1 MLGLGS
7 GEMLVVAAI
16 ALLVI
21 GPERLP
27 RVMRT
32 LGQYYGQLR
41 RAADDLRRAFVM
53 EADRQD
59 AEERYRQLRERRQK
73 ELEARQQREGADA
86 GKAAPA
92 APPAESA
99 PHGPTDDHAPPPEPV
114 PNDIPPDAPHPSVGG
129 GEGR

>member
-1 MLGLGS
+1 MFGLGT
-7 GEMLVVAAI
+7 GELLVVAAI

-41 RAADDLRRAFVM
+41 RTADDLRRAFVM

-59 AEERYRQLRERRQK
+59 AEDRYRQLRERRQK
-73 ELEARQQREGADA
+73 EIEARKQREATE
-86 GKAAPA
+86 P
-92 APPAESA
+92 APPQTPA
-99 PHGPTDDHAPPPEPV
+99 PTADEEATVLAQDALV
-114 PNDIPPDAPHPSVGG
+114 PNDIPPDAPHPSLGG
-129 GEGR
+129 DR